1 MHERLWVV
9 RVTAYRCARCG
20 RRLIRPGIE
29 DAMGASYGP
38 TCAETVGLIVVRAKR
53 KAAVSRR
60 LRVQADTRT
69 VPMFEGVTG

>member
-1 MHERLWVV
+1 MPGVFDM
-9 RVTAYRCARCG
+9 TTTTTYRCARCG

-29 DAMGASYGP
+29 DARRASYGP

-53 KAAVSRR
+53 KATVSRR
-60 LRVQADTRT
+60 SRVQADTRT

>member
-9 RVTAYRCARCG
+9 RMTTYRCARCG

-29 DAMGASYGP
+29 DARGSTFGP

-53 KAAVSRR
+53 KAAVLRR
-60 LRVQADTRT
+60 TRVQADTRT
-69 VPMFEGVTG
+69 VPMFGGVTG

>member
-29 DAMGASYGP
+29 DARGSTFGP

-60 LRVQADTRT
+60 TRVQADTRT

>member
-1 MHERLWVV
+1 MTTT
-9 RVTAYRCARCG
+9 TAYRCARCG

-29 DAMGASYGP
+29 DARRASYGP

-53 KAAVSRR
+53 KAAVLRR
-60 LRVQADTRT
+60 TRVKADTRT

>member
-1 MHERLWVV
+1 MPGVFDMTTT
-9 RVTAYRCARCG
+9 TAYRCARCG

-29 DAMGASYGP
+29 DARRASYGP

-53 KAAVSRR
+53 KAAVLRR
-60 LRVQADTRT
+60 TRVQADTRT